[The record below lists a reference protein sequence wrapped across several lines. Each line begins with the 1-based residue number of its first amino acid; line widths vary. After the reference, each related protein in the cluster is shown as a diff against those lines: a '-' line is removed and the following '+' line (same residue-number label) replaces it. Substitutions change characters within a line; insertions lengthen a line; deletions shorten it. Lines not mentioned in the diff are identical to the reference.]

1 MTFQIPGFLYPFL
14 QTGFLVVFGILF
26 FFIAKKLIDGTT
38 TKFKRILVNSIAGLL
53 TIVCFVLFERLYDHY
68 YLYEDLTIFSGK
80 DEEIEISNYNNVL
93 ISTDSNLLITSTER
107 TEEKMRWKGKL
118 QNGKAIYLKGTLTM
132 NEADIVTIRELQ
144 TEWQKQN
151 PDDFDSHR
159 FYPFY
164 GFFWDVYEDI
174 EEVFLSTVSVLE
186 EDDITISKLSQILTE
201 IKDSKTPESEKELIN
216 MSVTDYY
223 IQK

>member
-14 QTGFLVVFGILF
+14 QTGFLFVFGILF

-53 TIVCFVLFERLYDHY
+53 TIVCYVLLEGLYDHY
-68 YLYEDLTIFSGK
+68 YIYEDQSVFSGTN
-80 DEEIEISNYNNVL
+80 EEILISHYNNIL
-93 ISTDSNLLITSTER
+93 ITTDDKLLITSTER
-107 TEEKMRWKGKL
+107 TEDKLRWKGKL

-151 PDDFDSHR
+151 PDEFDSHR

-164 GFFWDVYEDI
+164 GFWDVYEDI
-174 EEVFLSTVSVLE
+174 EEVFLSRVSVLE

-201 IKDSKTPESEKELIN
+201 IKDSKTPEYEKELIN